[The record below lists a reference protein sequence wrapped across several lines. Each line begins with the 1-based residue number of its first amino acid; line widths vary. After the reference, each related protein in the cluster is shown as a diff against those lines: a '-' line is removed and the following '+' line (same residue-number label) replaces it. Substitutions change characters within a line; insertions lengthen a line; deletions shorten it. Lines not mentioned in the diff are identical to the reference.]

1 MPGPTTEVK
10 NQKLYDTLV
19 ARGYNPTTLGPN
31 KFKPKIKDAKSF
43 EFTFVKNGKS
53 YGTARVAIY
62 QDQVT
67 LYTNERLDS
76 SPESKSKNS
85 DFDDSWDGFKE
96 YLSKWARK
104 NNMGFKLS
112 NDDYYQSDMA
122 KRDDMENKKLNEG
135 YYPAGK
141 KASYSDN
148 VPQVKILIQHTR
160 QIEEGEQ
167 RYRNVARIFVENT
180 NGERFLLPTKRPGIA
195 KVYAR
200 HIAEGGTPY
209 DDKGTHITSLVEE
222 YTKMAGF
229 VRAVKNGQFNESA
242 QRLVNEG
249 IAHYEGLRH
258 TLGSMISQRGY
269 HKYFDNYTPVLNE
282 ETEDSNTLNELFVQ
296 ETLDPRIESVLPILK
311 KLSKNLN
318 EMNEV
323 KELEEWA
330 QSINEESVLE
340 HAIDPEIELQAVEM
354 YREEGMKE
362 KEIADSL
369 GISLMQ
375 VHEILAAHELGEG
388 KLGKALGAAAVGA
401 MMMNPMAKAGGITL
415 DQPGGFSAQDQ
426 TTLNQK
432 VEKSQGV
439 EALQK
444 FLAKQGMKQIISGQL
459 DNLTYDNIMK
469 VSQMHD
475 AGKLDSKAAAEFQQ
489 LAQGA
494 GLTDVKEDFRY
505 YYPGAT
511 KASIKKKAKNFKH
524 GIKEGPADAP
534 EHEDMDSDDKR
545 WDDAEPGEEEVD
557 EGLDANQ
564 KRAGQL
570 GPTEP
575 VGKNEKNLRGKLVGA
590 SESVE
595 LETIKMLSGIK

>member
-1 MPGPTTEVK
+1 MAVKTETF
-10 NQKLYDTLV
+10 NQELFDLLKT
-19 ARGYNPTTLGPN
+19 RGYNPRPLNSVNQEVNPQDSDVFAF
-31 KFKPKIKDAKSF
+31 KFS
-43 EFTFVKNGKS
+43 KNGKN
-53 YGTARVAIY
+53 YGTGRVSI
-62 QDQVT
+62 DT
-67 LYTNERLDS
+67 DGNLILYTSDQLED
-76 SPESKSKNS
+76 SPESNTSGS
-85 DFDDSWDGFKE
+85 EYTDSWTGFKKH
-96 YLSKWARK
+96 LRS
-104 NNMGFKLS
+104 F
-112 NDDYYQSDMA
+112 A
-122 KRDDMENKKLNEG
+122 KKRMLNFEIRNEEHLHDDMKKRTYMKKKKQVVEG

-148 VPQVKILIQHTR
+148 VPTVKILIQHTR

-167 RYRNVARIFVENT
+167 RYRNVDKIFVENV

-209 DDKGTHITSLVEE
+209 DDKGKHITSLVEE

-229 VRAVKNGQFNESA
+229 VRATKNGQFNESA
-242 QRLVNEG
+242 QQLVNEG
-249 IAHYEGLRH
+249 VAHYESLRH
-258 TLGSMISQRGY
+258 TLGSMISTRGY
-269 HKYFDNYTPVLNE
+269 HKYFDAYTPVLNE
-282 ETEDSNTLNELFVQ
+282 ETVDATTINELFVQ
-296 ETLDPRIESVLPILK
+296 ETVDPRIESVMPILAR
-311 KLSKNLN
+311 LRKNVN
-318 EMNEV
+318 EMSEV
-323 KELEEWA
+323 KELDQWA
-330 QSINEESVLE
+330 ENLVNET
-340 HAIDPEIELQAVEM
+340 IE
-354 YREEGMKE
+354 G
-362 KEIADSL
+362 AD
-369 GISLMQ
+369 
-375 VHEILAAHELGEG
+375 ELDEG

-444 FLAKQGMKQIISGQL
+444 FLAKQGMKQIVSGQL

-494 GLTDVKEDFRY
+494 GLTDL
-505 YYPGAT
+505 
-511 KASIKKKAKNFKH
+511 
-524 GIKEGPADAP
+524 KEGPADEP
-534 EHEDMDSDDKR
+534 EHKDMDADDKR
-545 WDDAEPGEEEVD
+545 WDDAEPGEEVD

-595 LETIKMLSGIK
+595 LDALKTLSGIK